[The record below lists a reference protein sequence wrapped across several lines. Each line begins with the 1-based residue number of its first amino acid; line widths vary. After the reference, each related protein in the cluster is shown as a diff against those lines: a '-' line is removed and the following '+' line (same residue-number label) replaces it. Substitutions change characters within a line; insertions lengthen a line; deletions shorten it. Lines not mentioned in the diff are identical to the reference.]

1 MKFKT
6 QYIRHD
12 YSSFPEVTV
21 EQSVAPGKLALL
33 LIDMQNDFLSPEG
46 MMAAKR
52 VDMTPVR
59 KIIGPARRVAEACRR
74 AGVRVIYTQH
84 VFRPDFSDLS
94 QSWAS
99 IYLERPGTVSPGRKV
114 GPRGQ
119 KVGSLVRG
127 TWNAAI
133 IDELAPREGD
143 IVVDSKHTYTA
154 FFQTDLE
161 LILRKL
167 GIETLL
173 IGGVTTAVCVESTLR
188 DAFFRGFRCVLLKD
202 CTWEKTPE
210 LQAASESIVK
220 MHFGT
225 VTTSAEILKG
235 LRRLRRV
242 GAAR

>member
-1 MKFKT
+1 
-6 QYIRHD
+6 
-12 YSSFPEVTV
+12 S
-21 EQSVAPGKLALL
+21 KLALL

-46 MMAAKR
+46 MMAAKK
-52 VDMTPVR
+52 VDMRPVR
-59 KIIGPARRVAEACRR
+59 RIIEPARRVADGCRR
-74 AGVRVIYTQH
+74 AGVKVIYTQH

-99 IYLERPGTVSPGRKV
+99 IYLERPGTVGPGQKV
-114 GPRGQ
+114 GPPGESL
-119 KVGSLVRG
+119 GSLVRG

-133 IDELAPREGD
+133 IPELVPQEGD

-154 FFQTDLE
+154 FYQTDLE

-210 LQAASESIVK
+210 LQAASETIVK
-220 MHFGT
+220 MHFGM
-225 VTTSAEILKG
+225 VTTSAEVLKG
-235 LRRLRRV
+235 LRRQRTPGV
-242 GAAR
+242 AP